1 VAYSAQ
7 PFHLVG
13 LNALLCGD
21 QSHSGPRRFVEGN
34 VMSDGWPMK
43 KERELI
49 ELARK
54 KHIAEQIANKLE
66 APLPQIFKVAR
77 RLGVDLGPQPPKLD
91 RRLGPR
97 AK

>member
-1 VAYSAQ
+1 
-7 PFHLVG
+7 
-13 LNALLCGD
+13 
-21 QSHSGPRRFVEGN
+21 
-34 VMSDGWPMK
+34 MSGWPMR

-49 ELARK
+49 KLARAK
-54 KHIAEQIANKLE
+54 RSAEQIANKLE

-77 RLGVDLGPQPPKLD
+77 RLGVDLGPEPPKLD

>member
-1 VAYSAQ
+1 M
-7 PFHLVG
+7 
-13 LNALLCGD
+13 
-21 QSHSGPRRFVEGN
+21 SG
-34 VMSDGWPMK
+34 GWPVI

-54 KHIAEQIANKLE
+54 KHSAEQIANKLD
-66 APLPQIFKVAR
+66 ASLPQIFKVAK

-91 RRLGPR
+91 GRRRPR